1 MNDIRIHKAGD
12 RTIAEFTGSDILL
25 KSAADG
31 RDLLFAA
38 AAKGADWVAIHEAN
52 IAPKFFDLRS
62 GLAGEVLQKFVNYRG
77 RLAIVGDISRYTDKS
92 EALAALVRE
101 SNRGRD
107 VRFVPDIAAL
117 LAAIGGPS

>member
-1 MNDIRIHKAGD
+1 MPPMSDIRIHKAGD
-12 RTIAEFTGSDILL
+12 RAVAEIISDGVLL

-52 IAPKFFDLRS
+52 IAPEFFDLRS
-62 GLAGEVLQKFVNYRG
+62 GLAGEVLQKFANYRAH
-77 RLAIVGDISRYTDKS
+77 LAIIGDIARYTDKS
-92 EALAALVRE
+92 EPLAALVRE

-117 LAAIGGPS
+117 FGFYD

>member
-1 MNDIRIHKAGD
+1 MRFSDPILASARMPAMNDIRIHKAGD

-77 RLAIVGDISRYTDKS
+77 RLAIVGDISR
-92 EALAALVRE
+92 
-101 SNRGRD
+101 
-107 VRFVPDIAAL
+107 
-117 LAAIGGPS
+117 